1 MNLKITGGQ
10 YGSPKEGGFKMY
22 IKVEEL
28 LHEARKNGLLWHVT
42 NNGAELKKIIAKL
55 PVYDIK
61 QPKQTKKKVEK

>member
-1 MNLKITGGQ
+1 
-10 YGSPKEGGFKMY
+10 MY

-55 PVYDIK
+55 PDYDIK